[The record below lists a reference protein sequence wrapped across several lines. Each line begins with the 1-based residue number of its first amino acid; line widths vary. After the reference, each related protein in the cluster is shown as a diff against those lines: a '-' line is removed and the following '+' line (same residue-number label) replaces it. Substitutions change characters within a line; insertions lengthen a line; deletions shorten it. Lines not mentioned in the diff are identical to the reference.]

1 MPAETAA
8 TAPPPRR
15 NRHTEVA
22 TSATVSPTVPCVV
35 PFFGRVRRTRCRCC
49 RTGLLLCF
57 CVLVPSVTALAL
69 AGRRPAQLP
78 FLDPGGR
85 SREAQR
91 SGFSPWKRSFCS
103 SGQDRNGTVSCCG
116 HRHRAL
122 IVRGFTNE
130 TCRWQRSGHRLQAA
144 HSVADASGPRRA
156 EAAKAGAGMVRWN
169 RRKGQTKQAHGMVRW
184 TDGRIKASWPRAWSV
199 APMEESNQAG
209 ARHGPLGPMEGSNG
223 PLPGFGQLLGR
234 SDPLRVPRIQGTASG
249 QQDDRFGPA

>member
-1 MPAETAA
+1 MCSSLFWGRKGPKNRCSCCRGRPPVLFPCAGGQSDGAGTGGAET
-8 TAPPPRR
+8 
-15 NRHTEVA
+15 
-22 TSATVSPTVPCVV
+22 
-35 PFFGRVRRTRCRCC
+35 G
-49 RTGLLLCF
+49 
-57 CVLVPSVTALAL
+57 
-69 AGRRPAQLP
+69 PADSW
-78 FLDPGGR
+78 DPWAER

-103 SGQDRNGTVSCCG
+103 SGQDRNGTVSCRG
-116 HRHRAL
+116 HRHLAL
-122 IVRGFTNE
+122 MVRRGFTNE